1 MRTPVHWKRNVTM
14 IIRHGLSQFVTA
26 VNSDNTK
33 ANARLLF
40 ASCSLN
46 QESCDWASLGPTQRQ
61 FPSRR
66 LFGLMGLLPSSVSA
80 SAEMHGLRSASSDG
94 GESPYSVRKA
104 CIGSIRDA
112 LQAGTRQASAA
123 TRSSVAATAAKI
135 AGSSGRV
142 P

>member
-1 MRTPVHWKRNVTM
+1 MG
-14 IIRHGLSQFVTA
+14 GLVVA
-26 VNSDNTK
+26 K
-33 ANARLLF
+33 PAGR
-40 ASCSLN
+40 SLPGCAFK
-46 QESCDWASLGPTQRQ
+46 SAYPAKIAA
-61 FPSRR
+61 SRR
-66 LFGLMGLLPSSVSA
+66 SMSA
-80 SAEMHGLRSASSDG
+80 LAIMHGLRSASSDG

-123 TRSSVAATAAKI
+123 TSSSVAATAAKI